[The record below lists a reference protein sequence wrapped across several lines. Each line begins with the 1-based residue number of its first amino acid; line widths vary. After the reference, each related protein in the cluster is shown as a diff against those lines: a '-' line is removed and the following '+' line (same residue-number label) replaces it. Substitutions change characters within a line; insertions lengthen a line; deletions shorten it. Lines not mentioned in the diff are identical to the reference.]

1 MNNTSVD
8 HNDTSENQNDD
19 AITSSIIRCQLAN
32 DTCQAME
39 NGNITKL
46 YSILDIA
53 TGETSLSPA
62 ASSGGYCDDDDTNNT
77 SSSSATQKCQEV
89 LNIFYSLIGYYNS
102 KYETES
108 SYNNNGL
115 EEELPLSVKA
125 HLLLRGLL
133 RIPHDKYLI
142 PW

>member
-1 MNNTSVD
+1 MNTSVD
-8 HNDTSENQNDD
+8 HNDANENQNDD

-39 NGNITKL
+39 NGNISKL
-46 YSILDIA
+46 YSILNID
-53 TGETSLSPA
+53 TGESTLSPA
-62 ASSGGYCDDDDTNNT
+62 ASSGGDYDDNTNNT
-77 SSSSATQKCQEV
+77 SAAAATQKCQEV
-89 LNIFYSLIGYYNS
+89 LNIFYSLIGYYN
-102 KYETES
+102 KEDETES

-115 EEELPLSVKA
+115 EEGLPLSVKA

-133 RIPHDKYLI
+133 RIPRDKYLI

>member
-1 MNNTSVD
+1 MNTSVD
-8 HNDTSENQNDD
+8 HNDANENQNDD
-19 AITSSIIRCQLAN
+19 VITSSIIRCQLAN

-39 NGNITKL
+39 NGNISKL
-46 YSILDIA
+46 YSILDID
-53 TGETSLSPA
+53 TGETTLSPA
-62 ASSGGYCDDDDTNNT
+62 ASSGGDYDDETNNT
-77 SSSSATQKCQEV
+77 PSSSSATPKCQEV
-89 LNIFYSLIGYYNS
+89 LNIFYSLIAYYN
-102 KYETES
+102 KEDETEP

-115 EEELPLSVKA
+115 EEEFPLSVKA

>member
-1 MNNTSVD
+1 MNTSVD
-8 HNDTSENQNDD
+8 HNDTNENQNDV
-19 AITSSIIRCQLAN
+19 ALTSSIIRCQLAT

-39 NGNITKL
+39 NGNISKL

-53 TGETSLSPA
+53 TGETSSSPA
-62 ASSGGYCDDDDTNNT
+62 ADCSGEDYDDDTNNT
-77 SSSSATQKCQEV
+77 PSSAATQKCQEV
-89 LNIFYSLIGYYNS
+89 LNIFYSLIGYYN
-102 KYETES
+102 KDETES
-108 SYNNNGL
+108 SSSNNGL

>member
-1 MNNTSVD
+1 MNTSVD
-8 HNDTSENQNDD
+8 HNDANENQNDD

-39 NGNITKL
+39 NGNISKL
-46 YSILDIA
+46 YSILDID
-53 TGETSLSPA
+53 TGETTLSPA
-62 ASSGGYCDDDDTNNT
+62 ASSGGDYDDETNNT
-77 SSSSATQKCQEV
+77 PSSSSATQKCQEV
-89 LNIFYSLIGYYNS
+89 LSIFYSLIGYYN
-102 KYETES
+102 KEDETES
-108 SYNNNGL
+108 SYTNNGL
-115 EEELPLSVKA
+115 EEEFPLSVKA

>member
-1 MNNTSVD
+1 MCEDELVD
-8 HNDTSENQNDD
+8 HNDTSENQNDV

-39 NGNITKL
+39 NGNISKL
-46 YSILDIA
+46 YSILDID

-62 ASSGGYCDDDDTNNT
+62 ASSGEDYDDDDTNNT
-77 SSSSATQKCQEV
+77 PSAATQKCQEV
-89 LNIFYSLIGYYNS
+89 LSIFYSLIGYYN
-102 KYETES
+102 KDETES
-108 SYNNNGL
+108 SSSNNGL

-133 RIPHDKYLI
+133 RIPRDKYLI